1 MKVTEEIDAL
11 TTFGLSPLEFLV
23 LPRVLALTLMMPLLC
38 IYADFCGIVGGIV
51 VSAGMLDLTLT
62 QYLNETFAAATMTD
76 VVLGVVKSVVFGA
89 LVALASCYQGMR
101 TGDSASAVGESA
113 TRAVV
118 NGIVLIIVTDGI
130 FAVLCN
136 ILGI

>member
-1 MKVTEEIDAL
+1 M
-11 TTFGLSPLEFLV
+11 
-23 LPRVLALTLMMPLLC
+23 
-38 IYADFCGIVGGIV
+38 
-51 VSAGMLDLTLT
+51 
-62 QYLNETFAAATMTD
+62 
-76 VVLGVVKSVVFGA
+76 FGA
-89 LVALASCYQGMR
+89 LIAVASCYQGMR